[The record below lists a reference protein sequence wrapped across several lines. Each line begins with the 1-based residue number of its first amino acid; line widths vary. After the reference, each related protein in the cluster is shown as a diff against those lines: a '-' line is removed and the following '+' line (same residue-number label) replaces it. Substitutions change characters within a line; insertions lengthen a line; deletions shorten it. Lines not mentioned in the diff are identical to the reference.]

1 MILLFQYRHNRVLST
16 FVGTTTIFEKI
27 LLQLSVHRAQVGNRP
42 TRRKFDSHLRMSLSP
57 TQRRRDGELGGGVL
71 TDDEKIDKIFPNI
84 GNNGNK

>member
-1 MILLFQYRHNRVLST
+1 LELQQYLKKSGGSFLFIAHWSETGRQ
-16 FVGTTTIFEKI
+16 G
-27 LLQLSVHRAQVGNRP
+27 A
-42 TRRKFDSHLRMSLSP
+42 RRKFNSHLRMSLSP